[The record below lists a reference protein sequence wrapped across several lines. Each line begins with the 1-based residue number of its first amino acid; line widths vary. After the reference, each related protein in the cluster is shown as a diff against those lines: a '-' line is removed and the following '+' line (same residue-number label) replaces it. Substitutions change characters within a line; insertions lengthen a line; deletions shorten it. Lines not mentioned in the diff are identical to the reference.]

1 MTDDYPVPRGTRSEG
16 LATHATRA
24 VSAVVV
30 VGFALAVMWVIEI
43 FAYVTDNRI
52 LTWGIRAHDV
62 TDLPHVFTA
71 PFLHAGFDHLISNSV
86 PFAITG
92 FLAALRGISKFL
104 IMNVIVMVVGG
115 LGVWF
120 LGPSNGVTVG
130 ASILIFGYFGYLAGR
145 GLFERRLIDILI
157 AVVIGV
163 LYGTAI
169 AASIVPNN
177 PQISWQGH
185 LFGLIGGVLAAW
197 TLRRRDATG
206 FSFSL

>member
-1 MTDDYPVPRGTRSEG
+1 MTDDFPAPRATQSEG

-30 VGFALAVMWVIEI
+30 VGFTLAVMWVLEI
-43 FAYVTDNRI
+43 LAYVTDNRI
-52 LTWGIRAHDV
+52 LSYGIQAHDV

-71 PFLHAGFDHLISNSV
+71 PFLHANFDHLISNTV
-86 PFAITG
+86 PFAILG

-104 IMNVIVMVVGG
+104 TMNVIVMVVGG

-120 LGPSNGVTVG
+120 LGPTGSVTVG
-130 ASILIFGYFGYLAGR
+130 ASILIFGYFGYLVGR
-145 GLFERRLIDILI
+145 GLFERRLLDILI
-157 AVVIGV
+157 ALVVGV

-169 AASIVPNN
+169 AASVVPNN

-197 TLRRRDATG
+197 TLRRRDAGG